1 MDTVPGSTTRSC
13 ISIEEYS
20 SVYNASW
27 YNCKGQVVGPKIFE
41 IYVQTVTGNYQKNF
55 NKVKPKSQIRIK
67 IYLTNFHGSSM
78 EVQDIF
84 KLDESIEN
92 ERKEAQNQKKITQ

>member
-1 MDTVPGSTTRSC
+1 MPPDTTARAKLWVCR
-13 ISIEEYS
+13 
-20 SVYNASW
+20 
-27 YNCKGQVVGPKIFE
+27 FLE
-41 IYVQTVTGNYQKNF
+41 IYVKTVTGNYPKNF

-67 IYLTNFHGSSM
+67 IYVTNFHGSSM

-92 ERKEAQNQKKITQ
+92 EKKEAQNQKKITQ

>member
-1 MDTVPGSTTRSC
+1 M
-13 ISIEEYS
+13 
-20 SVYNASW
+20 
-27 YNCKGQVVGPKIFE
+27 GPKIFE

>member
-1 MDTVPGSTTRSC
+1 MPPDTTARANLWVCR
-13 ISIEEYS
+13 
-20 SVYNASW
+20 
-27 YNCKGQVVGPKIFE
+27 FLE
-41 IYVQTVTGNYQKNF
+41 IYVKQSGNYPKNF

-67 IYLTNFHGSSM
+67 IYVTNFHGSSM

-92 ERKEAQNQKKITQ
+92 EKKEAQNQKKITQ